1 MELNHR
7 VYLIKLALPRPSFV
21 QSKKNGGTVGI
32 KFHIVF
38 YQFINK
44 GVFPPK
50 KSL

>member
-32 KFHIVF
+32 KISHRILSV
-38 YQFINK
+38 Y
-44 GVFPPK
+44 
-50 KSL
+50 